1 MELPLLS
8 RAEFVR
14 LGLIAMKQ
22 VNPNYTPSDWHVQ
35 FEDLMEQWNKMVMIS
50 HEDRTNYRRKTQI
63 LRTEQI
69 QQRYDVY
76 S

>member
-14 LGLIAMKQ
+14 LGLVAMKQ
-22 VNPNYTPSDWHVQ
+22 VKPNYTTEDWDVQ
-35 FEDLMEQWNKMVMIS
+35 FEDLMEQWNRMVLIPNES
-50 HEDRTNYRRKTQI
+50 RTNYRRTTQI

-69 QQRYDVY
+69 KSRYDVY
-76 S
+76 N

>member
-14 LGLIAMKQ
+14 LGLVAMKQ
-22 VNPNYTPSDWHVQ
+22 IKPKYTNKDWDVQ
-35 FEDLMEQWNKMVMIS
+35 FEDLMEQWNRMVLIPNES
-50 HEDRTNYRRKTQI
+50 RTNYRRTTQI

-69 QQRYDVY
+69 KSRYDVY